1 MYKLIRENVV
11 KLTSDPDKCDR
22 LIADG
27 FTLVPGAPAA
37 PEVSAAT
44 VVPAVPAEPEA
55 PAESTADE
63 KPAKGKA
70 AADGKRTDKA

>member
-11 KLTSDPDKCDR
+11 KLTSDPDKRDR
-22 LIADG
+22 LLADG
-27 FTLVPGAPAA
+27 FELAPEAPGAPEAPAA
-37 PEVSAAT
+37 P
-44 VVPAVPAEPEA
+44 VVPEVPEEPEA
-55 PAESTADE
+55 PAENTADE

>member
-11 KLTSDPDKCDR
+11 KLTSDPDKRDR

-27 FTLVPGAPAA
+27 FTLVPEAPAA
-37 PEVSAAT
+37 P
-44 VVPAVPAEPEA
+44 VVPEVPAEPEA
-55 PAESTADE
+55 PAENTADE

>member
-11 KLTSDPDKCDR
+11 KLTSDPDKRDR

-27 FTLVPGAPAA
+27 FELAPEAPVAPEAPGAP
-37 PEVSAAT
+37 E
-44 VVPAVPAEPEA
+44 VPAED
-55 PAESTADE
+55 TADE

-70 AADGKRTDKA
+70 GADGKSTGKA

>member
-11 KLTSDPDKCDR
+11 KLTSDPDKRDR

-27 FTLVPGAPAA
+27 FTLVPEAPAA
-37 PEVSAAT
+37 PEVPAAP
-44 VVPAVPAEPEA
+44 VVPEAPEEPEA
-55 PAESTADE
+55 PAENTADE

>member
-11 KLTSDPDKCDR
+11 KLTSDPDKRDR

-27 FTLVPGAPAA
+27 FELAPEAPAA
-37 PEVSAAT
+37 P
-44 VVPAVPAEPEA
+44 VVPEVPAEPEA
-55 PAESTADE
+55 PAENTADE

>member
-11 KLTSDPDKCDR
+11 KLTSDPDKRDR

-27 FTLVPGAPAA
+27 FELAPEAPGAT
-37 PEVSAAT
+37 E
-44 VVPAVPAEPEA
+44 VPAEN
-55 PAESTADE
+55 TADE

-70 AADGKRTDKA
+70 GADGKSTGKA